1 MLLINTK
8 LMCLKRQS
16 DKLDL
21 INDIA
26 DKKVLDEKNIYFLHE
41 SSFMNAIYIFK

>member
-1 MLLINTK
+1 MQLINTK
-8 LMCLKRQS
+8 LMCLNRQS

-26 DKKVLDEKNIYFLHE
+26 DKNVVDEKNIHE
-41 SSFMNAIYIFK
+41 SSFMKAIS